1 MILTAYST
9 SYKSHIAEDI
19 VSRLCNESSYMNMD
33 FTPEIYQE
41 AVIKFEDLVL
51 EIANRVVNQLEMTST
66 NRSVV
71 ALFDVELNQ

>member
-33 FTPEIYQE
+33 STPEIYQE